1 MGGDDKGTTMSL
13 ETCTA
18 AIRERI
24 GEDCGLGATLKFN
37 FGDDGVICVD
47 ATKIPNGISN
57 VESDA
62 ECTVD
67 IELTDFES
75 ILSGDLDQTTAFMSG
90 KLKVDNMGIAMKLQ
104 SILG

>member
-1 MGGDDKGTTMSL
+1 MSL
-13 ETCTA
+13 ETSTE

-37 FGDDGVICVD
+37 FGDDGIIFVD
-47 ATKIPNGISN
+47 ATKMPNDVSN
-57 VESDA
+57 ANSDA

-67 IELTDFES
+67 ITLTDFES

>member
-1 MGGDDKGTTMSL
+1 MCIRDS
-13 ETCTA
+13 
-18 AIRERI
+18 RERI

-37 FGDDGVICVD
+37 FGDDGVVYVD
-47 ATKIPNGISN
+47 ATKMPNEVSN
-57 VESDA
+57 TDSDA

-67 IELTDFES
+67 IALNDFES

>member
-1 MGGDDKGTTMSL
+1 MSL
-13 ETCTA
+13 ETSTE

-24 GEDCGLGATLKFN
+24 GEDCGLGATLKFT
-37 FGDDGVICVD
+37 FGDDGVIYVD
-47 ATKIPNGISN
+47 ATKMPNGISN
-57 VESDA
+57 ADSDA

-67 IELTDFES
+67 ISLNDFEA
-75 ILSGDLDQTTAFMSG
+75 IMSGDLDQTTAFMSG